1 MIVLVRFK
9 PQGGRMTLNFK
20 GIGIVLV
27 MSLIGVAQAQELSDS
42 EIKHLTISK
51 VVTKEIPQHFP
62 SLRIN
67 VLPAENLINDP
78 VEGSPDPDKTGKVI
92 ALAKDLV
99 ALGEDVY
106 KLVIKGKP
114 TNTTTYAP
122 ISVIPRVGGQP
133 VDLLDT
139 EYWSF
144 PVKKTYEIKY
154 TNFYGVVVAAF
165 RYSVLYSYNGSYNNK
180 GLYLTGV
187 QIVPESVRTL
197 FGFDFTATMKLGG
210 IQNQGTKLNPVAA
223 ATLLIEHTLSSVAV
237 SSSKVDTFFV
247 TGRGEF
253 KKL

>member
-1 MIVLVRFK
+1 
-9 PQGGRMTLNFK
+9 MTLNFK

-27 MSLIGVAQAQELSDS
+27 MSLIGVAQAQELSHS

-62 SLRIN
+62 SLSID
-67 VLPAENLINDP
+67 VLPSSSLIEDP
-78 VEGSPDPDKTGKVI
+78 VEESPEPDKAGKVI

-99 ALGEDVY
+99 ALGEDIY

-122 ISVIPRVGGQP
+122 ISVIPRVNGQP

-139 EYWSF
+139 EFWSH
-144 PVKKTYEIKY
+144 PVKKTYEVSY
-154 TNFYGVVVAAF
+154 SNPYGIVVASF
-165 RYSVLYSYNGSYNNK
+165 RYSVLYSYNGSYNDK
-180 GLYLTGV
+180 GSYLTGV
-187 QIVPESVRTL
+187 QIIPESVRTV

-210 IQNQGTKLNPVAA
+210 IQNQGTKLNPIAA
-223 ATLLIEHTLSSVAV
+223 ATLLIEHSLSSLVV
-237 SSSKVDTFFV
+237 SHTRVDTFFV
-247 TGRGEF
+247 TGRGEL